1 MAPTQLSSHGVSVA
15 LATQPG
21 SEADRLARQLMAR
34 EIERAHAYGDHP
46 LVLVGTARLGKAHEA
61 DVLFVQ
67 VQSVSE
73 CGSAGC
79 STVSFRRTGGGWI
92 RIMDTVGGTV
102 TYCDIVPSRDAGPDR
117 AERQSSGLGRCE
129 VWGCWIGPLCSPARS
144 GRTAL
149 SQGYCTGSG
158 KRGHPV
164 RATCAAARV
173 PTPNPQDTSGDHPE
187 LFDVW

>member
-1 MAPTQLSSHGVSVA
+1 MKPIIHTALGGFAAVLVLTGTAAAKPTTEDSRVERMVPKQLSSHGVPIA

-34 EIERAHAYGDHP
+34 EIERARAYGDHP

-61 DVLFVQ
+61 GVLFVQ

-92 RIMDTVGGTV
+92 RIMDTVSGTV
-102 TYCDIVPSRDAGPDR
+102 RIAASYHRGMPDLMVQNGNR
-117 AERQSSGLGRCE
+117 L
-129 VWGCWIGPLCSPARS
+129 VWDGAK
-144 GRTAL
+144 
-149 SQGYCTGSG
+149 Y
-158 KRGHPV
+158 
-164 RATCAAARV
+164 
-173 PTPNPQDTSGDHPE
+173 GD
-187 LFDVW
+187 VG